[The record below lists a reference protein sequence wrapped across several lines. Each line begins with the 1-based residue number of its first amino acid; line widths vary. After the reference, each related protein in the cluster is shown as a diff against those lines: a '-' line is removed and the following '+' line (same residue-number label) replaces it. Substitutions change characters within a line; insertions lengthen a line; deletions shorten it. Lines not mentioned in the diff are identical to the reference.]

1 MVIVLDA
8 NIFVSA
14 SFWGGKP
21 ENILEMVESGY
32 DTLCITDEI
41 IAEIERV
48 LKKRKFKQP
57 EETKQIALRRIKLI
71 SRKIAVPDSQLITTG
86 GSRDKTDD
94 KYLECGIAANADYII
109 SGDKHLLELKEYRGI
124 KIVTAAEYLDI
135 INGAAE

>member
-14 SFWGGKP
+14 AFWGGIPKA
-21 ENILEMVESGY
+21 ILKMVE
-32 DTLCITDEI
+32 DKKDILFITDEI
-41 IAEIERV
+41 IAEIEDVFQRP
-48 LKKRKFKQP
+48 KFPATEAEKRYKLQH
-57 EETKQIALRRIKLI
+57 IKNI
-71 SRKIAVPDSQLITTG
+71 SRKITVPKSQLITTG

-109 SGDKHLLELKEYRGI
+109 SGDKDLLELKEYSGI

>member
-14 SFWGGKP
+14 FFWGGNPKT
-21 ENILEMVESGY
+21 ILKLVESKKAI
-32 DTLCITDEI
+32 LFITDEI

-57 EETKQIALRRIKLI
+57 EAIKQFALQRIKLI
-71 SRKIAVPDSQLITTG
+71 SRKIAVPDSQRITTG
-86 GSRDKTDD
+86 GSRDETDN
-94 KYLECGIAANADYII
+94 KYLECGTAANADYII
-109 SGDKHLLELKEYRGI
+109 SGDKHLLELKEYNGI

-135 INGAAE
+135 INGAAQ